1 MVVADRCT
9 VVAGECAVVVGGRAV
24 VTGGCTV
31 VTGGRA
37 VSECVC
43 FFDSIMDK
51 IHYQRVERQ
60 KINKQSKLIT
70 ENLGFLKIHK
80 NR

>member
-1 MVVADRCT
+1 MVVAGGCT
-9 VVAGECAVVVGGRAV
+9 VVAGGCAVVVGGRAV

-37 VSECVC
+37 VSECVY
-43 FFDSIMDK
+43 FFDSITDK

>member
-1 MVVADRCT
+1 MVVAGGCT
-9 VVAGECAVVVGGRAV
+9 VVAGGCAVVVGGRAV

-37 VSECVC
+37 VSECVY
-43 FFDSIMDK
+43 FFDSITDK

-60 KINKQSKLIT
+60 KSKQAK
-70 ENLGFLKIHK
+70 
-80 NR
+80 